1 MSKTDGSQHNE
12 RLERLL
18 FTVTDGIVVVNEHG
32 TVLFANESAKCMF
45 GGSNLLGRNI
55 GIPVAPQGTHR
66 DIQMLCNGR
75 LGWAEL
81 RTVPIEWEGKAAIAG
96 TFRDITARKE
106 AEDALRRLNAE
117 LEQSE
122 ARFRALIENSSDAI
136 ATYTLDGVIRYISPA
151 ALPIFGYQPAEL
163 IVTDTTFR
171 ALHRQDARLAAE
183 FFNNLICGDSGVCEL
198 RHRHRDGSWRWIE
211 AVGSNQLDKPG
222 INAIIVTYRDLTER
236 KEAEER
242 IRHAGLHDPLT
253 GLPNRALIY
262 EYGEHLLAAARRN
275 GTMAAVL
282 FIDLDGFKP
291 VNDTYGHEVGDAVL
305 TEAAHRLQASTRGA
319 DVTGRFGGD
328 EFLVLLPS
336 IRDPEGAESV
346 AKNILTRLFEPYRI
360 LNLEI
365 LLSVSIGIA
374 LFDRDGEQID
384 TLINRA
390 DAAMYY
396 AKQCGRNTFQF
407 FSPELEERAT
417 EFASLDQRLKAAVS
431 HNEFALYYQAIVN
444 ARSAEV
450 VSVEALLRWP
460 HHDIGP
466 ERFIPVAEATGLITR
481 IGEWVIGEACRQH
494 KSWQAQGLPP
504 IPIAVNV
511 SSLQFRQQDFDS
523 RLAKTLRDAKVDP
536 ACIQVELTESAIMS
550 DMSRAV
556 EVLNRLNVLGVK
568 IALDDF
574 GTGYSSLSYLSRLP
588 INKIK
593 VDKSFVQRLEYD
605 PACRAITEAIIALG
619 RSLKLEIVAEGIESS
634 KELDYLREHGCDQA
648 QGYYFSAPIPAD
660 AFVDWWHGRTVH

>member
-1 MSKTDGSQHNE
+1 MKFTKEGRDDE

-18 FTVTDGIVVVNEHG
+18 FTVADGIVVVDAHG

-45 GGSNLLGRNI
+45 GGGNMLGRNI

-66 DIQMLCNGR
+66 DIQMVCNGR

-106 AEDALRRLNAE
+106 AERALRRLNAE

-122 ARFRALIENSSDAI
+122 ARFRALIETSSDAI
-136 ATYTLDGVIRYISPA
+136 ATYTLDGVIRYVSPA
-151 ALPIFGYQPAEL
+151 AFSIFGYQPEEL
-163 IVTDTTFR
+163 ILADTTFR
-171 ALHRQDARLAAE
+171 ALHRHDARSAEE
-183 FFNNLICGDSGVCEL
+183 FFSDLIRGGSAVREL
-198 RHRHRDGSWRWIE
+198 RHRHSDGGWRWIE
-211 AVGSNQLDKPG
+211 AVGSNQLDKRG
-222 INAIIVTYRDLTER
+222 INAIIITYRDLTER

-275 GTMAAVL
+275 ETMAAVL
-282 FIDLDGFKP
+282 FIDMDGFKP
-291 VNDTYGHEVGDAVL
+291 VNDTYGHEIGDAVL
-305 TEAAHRLQASTRGA
+305 METARRLEAGTRGA
-319 DVTGRFGGD
+319 DVIGRFGGD

-336 IRDPEGAESV
+336 IRNQEGAEWV

-365 LLSVSIGIA
+365 LLSASIGIA

-384 TLINRA
+384 VLINRA

-407 FSPELEERAT
+407 FAPELEERASD
-417 EFASLDQRLKAAVS
+417 FASLDQRLKAAVTQ
-431 HNEFALYYQAIVN
+431 NEFALYYQAIVN

-460 HHDIGP
+460 HDNIGP

-481 IGEWVIGEACRQH
+481 IGEWVIAEACRQH
-494 KSWQAQGLPP
+494 KRWLAQGLPP

-511 SSLQFRQQDFDS
+511 SSLQFRQHDFDS
-523 RLAKTLRDAKVDP
+523 MLAKTLRDEMVDP
-536 ACIQVELTESAIMS
+536 ACIHVELTESAIMS
-550 DMSRAV
+550 DMNRAV
-556 EVLNRLNVLGVK
+556 EVLKRLNVLGVK
-568 IALDDF
+568 TALDDF

-593 VDKSFVQRLEYD
+593 VDKSFVQRLAYD

-619 RSLKLEIVAEGIESS
+619 RSLKLEIVAEGIESPN
-634 KELDYLREHGCDQA
+634 ELDYLREHGCDQV

-660 AFVDWWHGRTVH
+660 AFVDWWQGRTVH